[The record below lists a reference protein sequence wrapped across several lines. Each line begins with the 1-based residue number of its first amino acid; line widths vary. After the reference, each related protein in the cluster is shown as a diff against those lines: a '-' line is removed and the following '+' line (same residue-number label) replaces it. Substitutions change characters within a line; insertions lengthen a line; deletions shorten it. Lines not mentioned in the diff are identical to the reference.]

1 MIVGERVYTILIV
14 EDDEMLNQGISFN
27 FQMDGFNVLSST
39 TLKDAEEKIRNK
51 DVDILL
57 LDVNLPDGNGF
68 DFCKK
73 IRDFY
78 LNPIIFLT
86 ACDME
91 LDIIT
96 GLRIG
101 ADDYITKP
109 FNLNILR
116 EKVLVVL
123 RRYNKSNK
131 VESTLKV
138 GEFEFNFDKMSVLKN
153 GDNVVLAPTEYKLLK
168 KLVTSK
174 GEVLTRQTLLETL
187 WDNDEYIEEH
197 ALTVNINRLRN
208 KIEDN
213 PSKPKYIKTVYGIG
227 YSWAG
232 E

>member
-1 MIVGERVYTILIV
+1 MYTILIV

-73 IRDFY
+73 IRDIY

>member
-39 TLKDAEEKIRNK
+39 TLNDAEEKIRNK

-73 IRDFY
+73 IRDIY

>member
-73 IRDFY
+73 IRDIY

-227 YSWAG
+227 YVWKNT
-232 E
+232 

>member
-73 IRDFY
+73 IRDIY

-123 RRYNKSNK
+123 RRYNKSIK

>member
-1 MIVGERVYTILIV
+1 
-14 EDDEMLNQGISFN
+14 
-27 FQMDGFNVLSST
+27 
-39 TLKDAEEKIRNK
+39 
-51 DVDILL
+51 
-57 LDVNLPDGNGF
+57 
-68 DFCKK
+68 
-73 IRDFY
+73 
-78 LNPIIFLT
+78 
-86 ACDME
+86 ME

-138 GEFEFNFDKMSVLKN
+138 GEFEFNFDKLSVLKN

>member
-51 DVDILL
+51 DVDIVL

-73 IRDFY
+73 IRDIY

>member
-14 EDDEMLNQGISFN
+14 EDDQMLNQGISFN

-51 DVDILL
+51 DVDIVL

-73 IRDFY
+73 IRDIY

>member
-73 IRDFY
+73 IRDIY

>member
-73 IRDFY
+73 IRDIY

-101 ADDYITKP
+101 ADDNITKP

>member
-14 EDDEMLNQGISFN
+14 EDDQMLNQGISFN

-51 DVDILL
+51 DVDIVL

>member
-73 IRDFY
+73 IRDIY

-116 EKVLVVL
+116 EKVFVVL
-123 RRYNKSNK
+123 RRYYKSNK